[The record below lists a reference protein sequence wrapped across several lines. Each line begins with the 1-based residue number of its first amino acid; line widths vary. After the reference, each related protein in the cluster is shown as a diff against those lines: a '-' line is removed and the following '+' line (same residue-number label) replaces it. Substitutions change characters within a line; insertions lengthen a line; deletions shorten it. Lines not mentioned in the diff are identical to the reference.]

1 MASYKKS
8 ESRAYCRANMKGIW
22 AAIPYPFDKNDNI
35 AEDAFRA
42 DIRHYIDNLHIKG
55 FFVGGMIGEFW
66 CLTKEERL
74 RGQAIACDEAGE
86 VPIIAHTGHTSA
98 KEAAELANAA
108 AEAGATYVIMS
119 NPYLGAQ
126 GIPAR
131 VRAFFK
137 DFCSNVDLGVSLFN
151 SGATGYS
158 LSPELVRELV
168 DDNENICCIK
178 NAQPKAHCDE
188 VREAVGE
195 DIVVSDPMET
205 QWFFN
210 RAYHKQQTYM
220 SGPDPFLYQRTGNL
234 GMEKYTD
241 LIDGGK
247 PRGGLDRQGVDESDP
262 PHRREVDLGSV
273 VEGRVPDRRAEGLD
287 GSDGHDRRADAGADD
302 PAHGGPEKRAGR
314 RSQDRWPDRLNRSRI
329 ASFLL
334 GAGVHGFRA

>member
-35 AEDAFRA
+35 DEDAFRA

-108 AEAGATYVIMS
+108 AEVGATYVIMS

-126 GIPAR
+126 GIPER

-241 LIDGGK
+241 LIDGGNLEEAWTA
-247 PRGGLDRQGVDESDP
+247 RESMNP
-262 PHRREVDLGSV
+262 IRRTAEKWLWGPWSKGAFPIAALKDWMDLMGMT
-273 VEGRVPDRRAEGLD
+273 
-287 GSDGHDRRADAGADD
+287 
-302 PAHGGPEKRAGR
+302 GGPTRAPMIPLTADQKKEMEGDLR
-314 RSQDRWPDRLNRSRI
+314 TVGLID
-329 ASFLL
+329 
-334 GAGVHGFRA
+334 